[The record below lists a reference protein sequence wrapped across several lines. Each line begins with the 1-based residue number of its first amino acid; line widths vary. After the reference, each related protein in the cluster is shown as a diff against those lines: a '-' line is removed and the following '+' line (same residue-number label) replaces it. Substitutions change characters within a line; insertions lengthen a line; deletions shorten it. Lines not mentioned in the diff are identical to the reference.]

1 MMLCAFVMQ
10 EWFPLRQQLLS
21 LSSGWLMFVAGVLAV
36 VYLWV
41 KVRCAH
47 DYGFCLHLTSLLYFI
62 LANSNVNN
70 AFVSISGLIS
80 KMGLNMSIEILTSV
94 HSLSSHTYTKYS

>member
-1 MMLCAFVMQ
+1 MQ

-21 LSSGWLMFVAGVLAV
+21 LSSGWLMFIAGVLAV

-47 DYGFCLHLTSLLYFI
+47 DLWLLFAFNFSTVFYF
-62 LANSNVNN
+62 
-70 AFVSISGLIS
+70 G
-80 KMGLNMSIEILTSV
+80 
-94 HSLSSHTYTKYS
+94 